1 MLECL
6 SALSAQVP
14 QCPLSAWF
22 VLLCDCI
29 IYFRVKNN
37 KCYVRYVFWKVF
49 KNSIKLLTSPFLLT
63 LQNLFT
69 RRALKGH
76 SKGTLRSLQGHTK
89 GNWAINAP
97 EGHLDTWAFK
107 ALGHSGSQALK
118 ELGLSKDTWT
128 LDTRALKALEQFG
141 TQALGHSGT
150 QRALVQSGSWVLEAL
165 EALYIENSK
174 ITWGSRPNSQN
185 YSR

>member
-89 GNWAINAP
+89 GNWAINAT

-128 LDTRALKALEQFG
+128 LGHLRHLNNLALRHLGIRALKEHLC
-141 TQALGHSGT
+141 S
-150 QRALVQSGSWVLEAL
+150 RAVG
-165 EALYIENSK
+165 
-174 ITWGSRPNSQN
+174 
-185 YSR
+185 YSRHLRHFI

>member
-49 KNSIKLLTSPFLLT
+49 KKSIKLLTSPFLLM

-69 RRALKGH
+69 RRALKDH
-76 SKGTLRSLQGHTK
+76 SKGTLRSLQGHSK

-128 LDTRALKALEQFG
+128 LGHLRHLNNLALRHLGIRVLKEHLCSRAVG
-141 TQALGHSGT
+141 
-150 QRALVQSGSWVLEAL
+150 
-165 EALYIENSK
+165 
-174 ITWGSRPNSQN
+174 
-185 YSR
+185 YSRHLRHFI

>member
-1 MLECL
+1 MLECP

-128 LDTRALKALEQFG
+128 LGHLRHLNNLALRHLGIRALKEHLC
-141 TQALGHSGT
+141 S
-150 QRALVQSGSWVLEAL
+150 RAVG
-165 EALYIENSK
+165 
-174 ITWGSRPNSQN
+174 
-185 YSR
+185 YSRHLRHFI

>member
-128 LDTRALKALEQFG
+128 LGHLRHLNNLAPRHLGIRALKEHLC
-141 TQALGHSGT
+141 S
-150 QRALVQSGSWVLEAL
+150 RAVG
-165 EALYIENSK
+165 
-174 ITWGSRPNSQN
+174 
-185 YSR
+185 YSRHLRHFI

>member
-128 LDTRALKALEQFG
+128 LGHLRHLNNLALRHLGIRALKEHLC
-141 TQALGHSGT
+141 S
-150 QRALVQSGSWVLEAL
+150 RAVG
-165 EALYIENSK
+165 
-174 ITWGSRPNSQN
+174 
-185 YSR
+185 YSRYLRHFI

>member
-14 QCPLSAWF
+14 QCPLSASF

-128 LDTRALKALEQFG
+128 LGHLRHLNNLALRHLGIRALKEHLC
-141 TQALGHSGT
+141 S
-150 QRALVQSGSWVLEAL
+150 RAVG
-165 EALYIENSK
+165 
-174 ITWGSRPNSQN
+174 
-185 YSR
+185 YSRHLRHFI

>member
-128 LDTRALKALEQFG
+128 LGHLRHLNNLALRHLGIRALKEHLC
-141 TQALGHSGT
+141 S
-150 QRALVQSGSWVLEAL
+150 RAVG
-165 EALYIENSK
+165 
-174 ITWGSRPNSQN
+174 
-185 YSR
+185 YSRHLRHFI

>member
-128 LDTRALKALEQFG
+128 LGHLRHLNNLALRHLGIRVLKEHLCSRAVG
-141 TQALGHSGT
+141 
-150 QRALVQSGSWVLEAL
+150 
-165 EALYIENSK
+165 
-174 ITWGSRPNSQN
+174 
-185 YSR
+185 YSRHLRHFI

>member
-89 GNWAINAP
+89 GNWTINAP

-128 LDTRALKALEQFG
+128 LGHLRHLNNLALRHLGIRALKEHLC
-141 TQALGHSGT
+141 S
-150 QRALVQSGSWVLEAL
+150 RAVG
-165 EALYIENSK
+165 
-174 ITWGSRPNSQN
+174 
-185 YSR
+185 YSRHLRHFI

>member
-49 KNSIKLLTSPFLLT
+49 KKSIKLLTSPFHLM

-69 RRALKGH
+69 RRALKDH
-76 SKGTLRSLQGHTK
+76 SKGTLRSLQGHSK

-128 LDTRALKALEQFG
+128 LGHLRHLNTLALRHLGIRALKEHL
-141 TQALGHSGT
+141 SS
-150 QRALVQSGSWVLEAL
+150 RAVG
-165 EALYIENSK
+165 
-174 ITWGSRPNSQN
+174 
-185 YSR
+185 YSRHLRHFI

>member
-22 VLLCDCI
+22 FLLCDCI

-37 KCYVRYVFWKVF
+37 KCYVRYAFWKVF

-128 LDTRALKALEQFG
+128 LGHLRHLNNLALRHLGIRALKEHLC
-141 TQALGHSGT
+141 S
-150 QRALVQSGSWVLEAL
+150 RAVG
-165 EALYIENSK
+165 
-174 ITWGSRPNSQN
+174 
-185 YSR
+185 YSRHFRHFI

>member
-37 KCYVRYVFWKVF
+37 KCYVRYIFWKVF

-128 LDTRALKALEQFG
+128 LGHLRHLNNLALRHLGIRALKEHLC
-141 TQALGHSGT
+141 S
-150 QRALVQSGSWVLEAL
+150 RAVG
-165 EALYIENSK
+165 
-174 ITWGSRPNSQN
+174 
-185 YSR
+185 YSRHLRHFI